1 VTVQLWTHFL
11 AINSWIKERQMAAAA
26 EHIGGNIKFWS

>member
-1 VTVQLWTHFL
+1 VTVQLRTHFL

-26 EHIGGNIKFWS
+26 ERIGGNIKFWS